1 MYGFFNFFDLS
12 NFPKDSKYY
21 CADNKKVLGKLKD
34 EYGGTPIKEYVGTK
48 SKTYSIRDMNY
59 CKNNAHKGHN
69 YNIIYDDF
77 EDVLFN
83 EKVIRHSMGGMK
95 SIDHKMYTYEINKKS
110 LSAFDDKRYILADG
124 INTLSNGYKDIP
136 RNK

>member
-1 MYGFFNFFDLS
+1 MYEVPYFFDLS

-21 CADNKKVLGKLKD
+21 CADNKKVPGKMKD
-34 EYGGTPIKEYVGTK
+34 EYGATPIKQYVGTK
-48 SKTYSIRDMNY
+48 SKMYSIGDINY
-59 CKNNAHKGHN
+59 CEKNTHKGHN

-77 EDVLFN
+77 EDVLFS
-83 EKVIRHSMGGMK
+83 EKVIRHSMKGMK

-124 INTLSNGYKDIP
+124 INNLSYGHKDIP
-136 RNK
+136 INE

>member
-21 CADNKKVLGKLKD
+21 CADNKKVLAKLKD

-59 CKNNAHKGHN
+59 CKNNTHKGHN

-83 EKVIRHSMGGMK
+83 EKVIRHSMGGME